1 MTNERDRKSYSLEML
16 AEWTREALESD
27 NTPDEIYEC
36 IIRTVTKSVDYHRA
50 CLNHSTRLLSLLE
63 DNIEVSRPD
72 NVVSFNDY
80 WSGNVAEKDFIR
92 ALNKY
97 GYEYTPPTAEER
109 LKFRLDSSFLHE
121 DVNLDNND
129 DDRA

>member
-16 AEWTREALESD
+16 EEWTREALESD
-27 NTPDEIYEC
+27 NTPNEIYEC
-36 IIRTVTKSVDYHRA
+36 ILKTVTKSVDYHRA

-63 DNIEVSRPD
+63 DNVDVSSRPD

-80 WSGNVAEKDFIR
+80 WSGNFAEQDFIR

-109 LKFRLDSSFLHE
+109 LRFRLDSPFLNE
-121 DVNLDNND
+121 DVNLDD
-129 DDRA
+129 DDIS

>member
-16 AEWTREALESD
+16 EEWTREALESD

-36 IIRTVTKSVDYHRA
+36 ILRTVTKSVDYHRA

-109 LKFRLDSSFLHE
+109 LRFRLDSSFLHE

>member
-1 MTNERDRKSYSLEML
+1 MTERNRYRHSLEML
-16 AEWTREALESD
+16 EEWTREALESD
-27 NTPDEIYEC
+27 NTPDEIYET

-50 CLNHSTRLLSLLE
+50 CLNHSSRLLSLLE
-63 DNIEVSRPD
+63 DNIQVSRPD

-80 WSGNVAEKDFIR
+80 WSGNVAEKDFLR

-97 GYEYTPPTAEER
+97 GYEYTPER
-109 LKFRLDSSFLHE
+109 FKLDSPSLHE
-121 DVNLDNND
+121 DVNLDGD

>member
-16 AEWTREALESD
+16 EEWTREALESD

>member
-16 AEWTREALESD
+16 EEWTREALESD

-109 LKFRLDSSFLHE
+109 LRFRLDSSFLHE

>member
-1 MTNERDRKSYSLEML
+1 MTERNRKSYSLEML
-16 AEWTREALESD
+16 EEWTREALESD
-27 NTPDEIYEC
+27 NTPNEIYEC
-36 IIRTVTKSVDYHRA
+36 ILRTVTKSVDYHRA

-109 LKFRLDSSFLHE
+109 LRFRLDSSFLHE